1 MELTLLFWAFLALAV
16 VPLIPVLL
24 HCLRGRRVDD
34 HVSGAD
40 QVDEY
45 ELYLRTGV
53 SPESA
58 EGTGEGKIGARQPE
72 QASERQSRDMPLIY
86 RKRSG

>member
-1 MELTLLFWAFLALAV
+1 MELTLLFWAYLALAV
-16 VPLIPVLL
+16 GPLIPVLL

-53 SPESA
+53 SKSA
-58 EGTGEGKIGARQPE
+58 EGTGKEEGE
-72 QASERQSRDMPLIY
+72 PLIY
-86 RKRSG
+86 RKKRRG